1 VSSDAA
7 KTESNR
13 ELPLNAPVRRLG
25 AVVFALSITGTAC
38 GALGH
43 PTVQRPSASPTPDA
57 TAVGSPFKIVPLLVI
72 GDSISVGARDIG
84 GLPGLLEGNGWIAEI
99 VAEVGV
105 GVPWALQQ
113 VEPRL
118 VVPRIVLVELGS
130 NPGPNVDDFENEVHQ
145 LIDALVARGARH
157 IIWIPPE
164 ARDPTRYAEKAAVIA
179 RAAGSTVTVSGWPA
193 KLEQNPQWFGDE
205 LHLTQ
210 EGYRELALF
219 IRDELLPLH
228 G

>member
-1 VSSDAA
+1 VQ
-7 KTESNR
+7 
-13 ELPLNAPVRRLG
+13 RLG
-25 AVVFALSITGTAC
+25 AGLLALFLATTAC

-43 PTVQRPSASPTPDA
+43 PSVQRPSDSPSPDT
-57 TAVGSPFKIVPLLVI
+57 TALPFKIVPILVI

-84 GLPGLLEGNGWIAEI
+84 GLQGLLEGNGWNAEI
-99 VAEVGV
+99 VAEVGM
-105 GVPWALQQ
+105 GVPWGLQQ
-113 VEPRL
+113 IEPRL
-118 VVPRIVLVELGS
+118 TVPRIVVVELGS
-130 NPGPNVDDFENEVHQ
+130 NPSPLLYDFENEVRR

-179 RAAGSTVTVSGWPA
+179 RAASSHVHVSGWAA

-205 LHLTQ
+205 LHLTE
-210 EGYRELALF
+210 EGYRELATF
-219 IRDELLPLH
+219 IRDELQPLH